1 MILKKRGCDFAR
13 EKLGSLPSAFPH
25 CFASC
30 PDQLVGVPV
39 WALVL
44 RESSDKMSPPC
55 QMPLNS
61 HVLDLGTL
69 ILQELAQP
77 L

>member
-1 MILKKRGCDFAR
+1 MLLKKRGCDFPW
-13 EKLGSLPSAFPH
+13 EKVGSLPSAFPH
-25 CFASC
+25 CFASY
-30 PDQLVGVPV
+30 PNQLVGVPV
-39 WALVL
+39 WATVL
-44 RESSDKMSPPC
+44 EDSSDKMSPPC
-55 QMPLNS
+55 QMLGNS